1 MHKYNFEG
9 KNYEELINRIKEELE
24 TDIDDLYIKKEETEI
39 GLFKTKKYN
48 LEVYKKEDIINYVKD
63 YLIELGTLMNI
74 DIKVEV
80 RNKDNVLLVQ
90 MISSNN
96 QILIGKDGK
105 TLNSIQ
111 ILLKQS
117 LNNYIDN
124 LIINL
129 DVSNYKEKRLKRIEN
144 LVKEI
149 VKEVKESK
157 IDVSLDP
164 MNSYERRFIHNYVSE
179 IDNLTTESIGEGI
192 ERHIVIKY
200 VEK

>member
-1 MHKYNFEG
+1 MHKYSFEG
-9 KNYEELINRIKEELE
+9 KNYEELINRIKEELK
-24 TDIDDLYIKKEETEI
+24 TDIDDLYIKKEEKET
-39 GLFKTKKYN
+39 GLFKTKKYI
-48 LEVYKKEDIINYVKD
+48 LDVYKKEDVIKYVKD
-63 YLIELGTLMNI
+63 YLIELGSLMNI
-74 DIKVEV
+74 DIKVEI

-96 QILIGKDGK
+96 QVLIGKDGK

-111 ILLKQS
+111 VLLKQS

-179 IDNLTTESIGEGI
+179 IDNLTTESVGEGI

>member
-1 MHKYNFEG
+1 M
-9 KNYEELINRIKEELE
+9 
-24 TDIDDLYIKKEETEI
+24 
-39 GLFKTKKYN
+39 
-48 LEVYKKEDIINYVKD
+48 
-63 YLIELGTLMNI
+63 
-74 DIKVEV
+74 
-80 RNKDNVLLVQ
+80 
-90 MISSNN
+90 
-96 QILIGKDGK
+96 
-105 TLNSIQ
+105 
-111 ILLKQS
+111 LKQS

>member
-24 TDIDDLYIKKEETEI
+24 TDIDDLNIKKEETEI

>member
-1 MHKYNFEG
+1 
-9 KNYEELINRIKEELE
+9 
-24 TDIDDLYIKKEETEI
+24 
-39 GLFKTKKYN
+39 
-48 LEVYKKEDIINYVKD
+48 
-63 YLIELGTLMNI
+63 MNI